1 MDILVAY
8 DVKADTVEGRRRL
21 RKVAQQ
27 CLNYGQRVQYSV
39 FECRVNEMTLYK
51 LQTALEVIMDPG
63 EDSIRI
69 YRVNPSKTWVKG
81 IDRYV
86 DFDEPLIF

>member
-1 MDILVAY
+1 MDIVVAY
-8 DVKADTVEGRRRL
+8 DVKADTVGGQRRL

-39 FECRVNEMTLYK
+39 FECRVDEVALYK
-51 LQTALEVIMDPG
+51 LKTALQEIIDAR
-63 EDSIRI
+63 EDSVRI
-69 YRVNPSKTWVKG
+69 YRVNPSDTWVKG

-86 DFDEPLIF
+86 NFDEPLIF